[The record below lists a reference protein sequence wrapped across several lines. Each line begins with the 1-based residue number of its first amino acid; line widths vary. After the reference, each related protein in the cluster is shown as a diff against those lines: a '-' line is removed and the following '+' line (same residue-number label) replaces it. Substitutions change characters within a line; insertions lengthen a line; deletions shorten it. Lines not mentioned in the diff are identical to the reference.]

1 MRNLLLAILL
11 ALAPLGGGAFAQFA
25 PSPSF
30 SSLWVG
36 GLTLGGAL
44 ILGNWTTATRP
55 SSPAQGETGWNT
67 TILALETWNGT
78 AWVTGGVTPGGTIT
92 GGALSG
98 TDVSNATV
106 IEANSI
112 PQHLDAGVPTTVA
125 IVAGMASNASLVA
138 MNAWS
143 TLSGLTTIAEAAYSI
158 ATAALPA
165 SGGTHTGTLTL
176 TGLPTT
182 CSGQPTNSVAV
193 IAGVLTLCP

>member
-1 MRNLLLAILL
+1 MRNFLLAILFV
-11 ALAPLGGGAFAQFA
+11 LAPLHGGALAQFA

-36 GLTLGGAL
+36 GITTLNSAL

-55 SSPAQGETGWNT
+55 SSPVQGETGWNT
-67 TILALETWNGT
+67 TILALETWNGM
-78 AWVTGGVTPGGTIT
+78 AWISGGAT
-92 GGALSG
+92 ALSG
-98 TDVSNATV
+98 TDISNATV

-138 MNAWS
+138 TNAWS
-143 TLSGLTTIAEAAYSI
+143 TLSGLISIAEAAL
-158 ATAALPA
+158 ATANAALPA
-165 SGGTHTGTLTL
+165 SGGTHTGALTL

-182 CSGQPTNSVAV
+182 CSGQPTTSVAAV
-193 IAGVLTLCP
+193 AGVLTLCP